1 MWGQLNFRRG
11 IPKKFQEQISPILAT
26 KAKAIVG
33 GYMMGGGDGDDNGS
47 NIIAYDRHFYIGYRR
62 RGADETNKPAV
73 ADLLFMYCRVHKATV
88 MESNFD
94 KSLKKSST
102 RNTGG
107 SVGDSANVNL
117 MTTTDNLN
125 ESNENQ
131 GTDTPHLAAAVLR
144 RGLSTGASLAKRVA
158 ASGKNRIMRI
168 RSTMGNVKE
177 EDDDHDEE
185 ESNIDE
191 EEEEEVKVQE
201 ERNNDNIHEIIRN
214 NCS

>member
-1 MWGQLNFRRG
+1 
-11 IPKKFQEQISPILAT
+11 
-26 KAKAIVG
+26 
-33 GYMMGGGDGDDNGS
+33 
-47 NIIAYDRHFYIGYRR
+47 
-62 RGADETNKPAV
+62 
-73 ADLLFMYCRVHKATV
+73 
-88 MESNFD
+88 
-94 KSLKKSST
+94 
-102 RNTGG
+102 
-107 SVGDSANVNL
+107 